1 MKHGHVKIGAIAEV
15 AEVLA
20 AIAVVVVAETPVAA
34 VATERRVGRARVIN
48 SIRF

>member
-1 MKHGHVKIGAIAEV
+1 MKHGHVKTGAIAEV

-20 AIAVVVVAETPVAA
+20 IAVVVAETPVAA